1 VGVAVSVADT
11 LAAAAAVELDVR
23 SAHLPPFRWTPDDD
37 ASGGA
42 SSGGGGAS
50 WFLRWLR
57 PEVRIVTAFG
67 SKTIA
72 PGGTPPARSSWPLVP
87 VVVVGVLL
95 AVLGL
100 AGYGLAALIR
110 GR

>member
-1 VGVAVSVADT
+1 VSAASSI
-11 LAAAAAVELDVR
+11 LAAAAVELDVR
-23 SAHLPPFRWTPDDD
+23 SAHTPPFRWTPEDGDG
-37 ASGGA
+37 ASGGG
-42 SSGGGGAS
+42 SSGGAS

-57 PEVRIVTAFG
+57 PEVRVVTAFG
-67 SKTIA
+67 SRTIA

-100 AGYGLAALIR
+100 AGYGVVALVR